1 MPLWPRASKKG
12 SIVVFDNGQ
21 VRHYEQPALPEM
33 NYSRLVEYKID
44 PKKMTV
50 QQTWEYGKERG
61 YESFAPITSNAA
73 YQADKDTMFGF
84 YGSVG
89 LFDQTKGTIGR
100 LQEVDYKT
108 KDVKVE
114 IDVYN
119 NKASAPHYQGH
130 IVDLKQAFGK

>member
-1 MPLWPRASKKG
+1 MLSCPSGVMQGESAAARSTG
-12 SIVVFDNGQ
+12 GQ
-21 VRHYEQPALPEM
+21 RP
-33 NYSRLVEYKID
+33 I
-44 PKKMTV
+44 
-50 QQTWEYGKERG
+50 YGKDRG

-108 KDVKVE
+108 GDVKVE

-130 IVDLKQAFGK
+130 IIDLKQAFAK